1 MGRHPMDFMD
11 KRSEILQ
18 VGLTMD
24 EADELAAV
32 AKYHHISKAR
42 FVAAAMRTAID
53 GLVTTPES
61 LAASR
66 NETIMNSEEEPVTG
80 YICEHG
86 HSFWLNGAWPSLPRT
101 CPACGSKLLRK
112 TWCGIA
118 RKGFR
123 LSDWG

>member
-1 MGRHPMDFMD
+1 MGRHPIDFMD
-11 KRSEILQ
+11 KRSKILQ
-18 VGLTMD
+18 LNLTQD
-24 EADELAAV
+24 EADELAVV
-32 AKYHHISKAR
+32 AKHKNINKAR
-42 FVAAAMRTAID
+42 FVLAAMRTAID

-66 NETIMNSEEEPVTG
+66 NETIMNSMEESITG

-118 RKGFR
+118 SKGFKR
-123 LSDWG
+123 SDRA